1 MNNDCYVFLLGVLIP
16 KPPDD
21 LISLDS
27 SMLSIF
33 FSYAF
38 SSSS

>member
-1 MNNDCYVFLLGVLIP
+1 MNNDCYVFLLGIMVP

-21 LISLDS
+21 LFFSLDS

-33 FSYAF
+33 FS
-38 SSSS
+38 